1 MWTGGCCTAPSQ
13 ISFGMW
19 NPTIL
24 SLFKYGLLSHSL
36 LGQVPPNGMVSMGIA
51 VSYHLPSGYNLKL
64 LKIIDP
70 KLWMIFFSSR
80 PHVQVIFGPQWIQW
94 DGIPHFLARPV
105 AVRYLQMAGAPQPSQ
120 NPMVDACHF
129 NDHLRLILLTYGSLD
144 RKWRSVGMA

>member
-94 DGIPHFLARPV
+94 DGIPHFWQGRWQSATSRWPGPHSHPKIPWLMPV
-105 AVRYLQMAGAPQPSQ
+105 
-120 NPMVDACHF
+120 
-129 NDHLRLILLTYGSLD
+129 ILTTIFGS
-144 RKWRSVGMA
+144 SF